1 MVAILG
7 IAGVVAVFVA
17 MLSMAK
23 GFQLTLVESGSLNN
37 AMVRRGGATSELE
50 SVIMWDQVRVI
61 SDAPAVARTANGQ
74 PLASPEVVVIASFPT
89 RASGADANVQI
100 RGITETAFLV
110 HDSVKILAGRLL
122 KPGLA
127 ELVVGR
133 HASKMYRGFDLGATP
148 KFGGREWTVV
158 GVMDAGGSAFDS
170 EIWCDA
176 RVLNQTYKRPESV
189 FQSIVVRLTSFAML
203 SAFRDALTSDP
214 RLTVQVERERDYYER
229 QSRAV
234 STLIRVLG
242 FLVAIFMGIGAVF
255 GALNTMY
262 SAAAARAREI
272 ATIRA
277 IGFSRGAIILSWL
290 SESLFIACMGGILGC
305 LVILPMNGYTTS
317 TINWQTFSHLAFA
330 FKVTPGLLAGGLCFA
345 LFMGLLG
352 GLLPALRSARM
363 PIAVALREL

>member
-1 MVAILG
+1 
-7 IAGVVAVFVA
+7 VVAVFVA

-50 SVIMWDQVRVI
+50 SAIMWDQVRVI
-61 SDAPAVARTANGQ
+61 ADAPGVMRTSDGQ

-89 RASGADANVQI
+89 LTPGVEANVQI
-100 RGITETAFLV
+100 RGVTETAFLV
-110 HDSVKILAGRLL
+110 HDSVKMAAGRAFR
-122 KPGLA
+122 PGLA
-127 ELVVGR
+127 ELIVGS
-133 HASKMYRGFDLGATP
+133 HASKMYKGFELGATLR
-148 KFGGREWTVV
+148 FGGREWAVV

-189 FQSIVVRLTSFAML
+189 FQSVVVRLASPAML
-203 SAFRDALTSDP
+203 SVFRDALTSDP
-214 RLTVQVERERDYYER
+214 RLTVQVEGERDYYER

-242 FLVAIFMGIGAVF
+242 FLVALFMGIGAVF

-262 SAAAARAREI
+262 AAASARGREI
-272 ATIRA
+272 ATLRA
-277 IGFSRGAIILSWL
+277 MGFSGGAVILSWL
-290 SESLFIACMGGILGC
+290 SESLFIASLGGIMGC
-305 LVILPMNGYTTS
+305 LVILPLHGYTTS

-330 FKVTPGLLAGGLCFA
+330 FRVTPDLLAGGLCFA

-352 GLLPALRSARM
+352 GLFPALRSARM
-363 PIAVALREL
+363 PVAAALREL